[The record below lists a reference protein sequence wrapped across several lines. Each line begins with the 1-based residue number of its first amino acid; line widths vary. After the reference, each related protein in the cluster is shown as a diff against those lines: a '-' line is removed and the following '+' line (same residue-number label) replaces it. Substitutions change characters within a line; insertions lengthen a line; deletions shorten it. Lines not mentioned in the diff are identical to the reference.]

1 MFLEYVALN
10 RKYRVE
16 NQSNFM
22 LCYKS
27 YRIQKKKLTTTILLP
42 PAADLVKQTKNY
54 ENRTESSVNYCKK
67 KTILK
72 KEEEKLVATTA
83 KQKSRKSPIGYSGD
97 QKQQREAKN
106 QICKK
111 NITQKRQ
118 N

>member
-1 MFLEYVALN
+1 
-10 RKYRVE
+10 
-16 NQSNFM
+16 M

-72 KEEEKLVATTA
+72 KEEEKLVATTT
-83 KQKSRKSPIGYSGD
+83 KQKSRKSRIGYSLKRKQPMAIKNNKGK
-97 QKQQREAKN
+97 QKIRF
-106 QICKK
+106 
-111 NITQKRQ
+111 TSRT
-118 N
+118 